1 MDNIYLSD
9 EELKA
14 LAKKHKISVDE
25 MKKNIELN
33 INELNETNKGIENDI
48 DRNNYVRFPN
58 KLNIFGY
65 EK

>member
-1 MDNIYLSD
+1 
-9 EELKA
+9 
-14 LAKKHKISVDE
+14 

-65 EK
+65 EKI